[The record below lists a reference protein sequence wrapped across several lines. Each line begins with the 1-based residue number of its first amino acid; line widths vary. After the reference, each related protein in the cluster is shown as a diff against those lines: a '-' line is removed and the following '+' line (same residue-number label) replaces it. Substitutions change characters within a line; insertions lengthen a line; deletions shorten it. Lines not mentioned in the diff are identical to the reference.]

1 MRCNRIAVK
10 DAITGKLLPHYSVKD
25 PSCKMRDIGVKR
37 CSGNLSEWLL
47 WGSSSISQR
56 YPWDMEEISK
66 DDKMFLAIV
75 ESGTKKVDEHYEV
88 PLPCRDGN
96 LQLPNNKDQPIRR
109 MQQLKKGLQK
119 DLQQLHQ
126 ADRRAYFKGICKMV
140 IQKFN

>member
-1 MRCNRIAVK
+1 
-10 DAITGKLLPHYSVKD
+10 
-25 PSCKMRDIGVKR
+25 
-37 CSGNLSEWLL
+37 
-47 WGSSSISQR
+47 
-56 YPWDMEEISK
+56 MEEMSK